1 MRDEWVID
9 SAPDK
14 KNAEFKSLYRGDVP
28 LYRRSTDRCLGLY
41 PKKKRSGGGGGGA
54 PVLLQWD
61 DGRSRGRGRF
71 FDAPRP
77 SSRYYAATAMK
88 VLGPGFTPQRI
99 IVPKPEPKPK
109 GRRWD
114 SAKPTKAAPAAA
126 FMSLSTPEIPE
137 EGDTALPG
145 QSHEE
150 RTLELTADFNRKLHA
165 APRDVDRWLAFIRF
179 QDKALF
185 PLGTRRIESV
195 ATEKKLAIYERALRS
210 NPKSEALIAAY
221 LDTCRL
227 KLDLAVVEEKW
238 KKTMFSHPASVPLWR
253 SFLAFFTSELSQYRF
268 PKAQGHYHKA
278 IETMAAIRG
287 GAFGSHQMDQES
299 AERALVDMVTESI
312 HFQRRAGFGERAL
325 GCFQAV
331 LECTVFLPPE
341 LLQGGQR
348 AKLISMLELFWAADV
363 PRFGDKNAAGFA
375 KWHELR
381 RMGGQAFQQPV
392 DYPNGP
398 EDPVEDLSAL
408 PPWQRWLQ
416 LESWREKA
424 HWRPWRPQPALG
436 LTEEDCDDP
445 DRMVVFDDVAG
456 HLVQIQSE
464 SLRFELLYRFF
475 DFNGVAMRPRHS
487 SGHRYTLEQFVGLE
501 EAGQLFAPLAHL
513 MSTERRRHQPS
524 PAELD
529 RLGLP
534 AEPVRRGPGDDP
546 SYPFGIEAGRDPR
559 VWGVGE
565 DVNATRLRRPRSAW
579 TRPTPG
585 DDATKRRFVSN
596 AFEQALLYCPGD
608 DYLRLNLIDFLAER
622 DLKAA
627 RKRCKKMLK
636 EQAGRNN
643 LLLLDRYATLELAAG
658 SVIDAKKLYET
669 AVAMAKSLSAEERS
683 RGHAT
688 LCRHYAEV
696 CLDQGDNHSAVRA
709 LATFVLE
716 EGDIPGLGRSGEA
729 VPPTMVAKA
738 RKAFSTRAP
747 GLDPKAVDEVACHA
761 LFELATVGM
770 DRAAAFYE
778 ATIKTCPRP
787 TDPDGADTWA
797 HEQLLEDHVHML
809 HWHSRREPTPP
820 SVLRA
825 AVARAL
831 AAFPSNPGL
840 LTVFIASEARCRI
853 AARVRKHFD
862 AVLQEAAGANS
873 PVLFMFAVY
882 GELSQQHGASVHRAR
897 ALFGRAAAD
906 PTARRCPLLWRM
918 ALEFERAQPVAGAA
932 EAAQAVLYRAL
943 QNCPGAKCL
952 YLDGTSRLPS
962 MLQEVL
968 DIMQEKELHLRS
980 PLEELELIAE
990 EEEEEKERQKRADR
1004 DALEMADER
1013 QELEAQAVE
1022 LLLAEEG
1029 AMRDAEIQRFLAGQ
1043 LAGE

>member
-1 MRDEWVID
+1 
-9 SAPDK
+9 
-14 KNAEFKSLYRGDVP
+14 
-28 LYRRSTDRCLGLY
+28 
-41 PKKKRSGGGGGGA
+41 
-54 PVLLQWD
+54 
-61 DGRSRGRGRF
+61 
-71 FDAPRP
+71 
-77 SSRYYAATAMK
+77 
-88 VLGPGFTPQRI
+88 
-99 IVPKPEPKPK
+99 
-109 GRRWD
+109 
-114 SAKPTKAAPAAA
+114 
-126 FMSLSTPEIPE
+126 
-137 EGDTALPG
+137 
-145 QSHEE
+145 
-150 RTLELTADFNRKLHA
+150 
-165 APRDVDRWLAFIRF
+165 
-179 QDKALF
+179 
-185 PLGTRRIESV
+185 
-195 ATEKKLAIYERALRS
+195 
-210 NPKSEALIAAY
+210 
-221 LDTCRL
+221 
-227 KLDLAVVEEKW
+227 
-238 KKTMFSHPASVPLWR
+238 
-253 SFLAFFTSELSQYRF
+253 
-268 PKAQGHYHKA
+268 
-278 IETMAAIRG
+278 MAAIRG
-287 GAFGSHQMDQES
+287 GAFASHQMDRES
-299 AERALVDMVTESI
+299 AERALVDVVTESI

-341 LLQGGQR
+341 LLHGGQR
-348 AKLISMLELFWAADV
+348 AKLLTLLELFWEADV

-381 RMGGQAFQQPV
+381 RMGGQAFQESV
-392 DYPNGP
+392 EYPNGP
-398 EDPVEDLSAL
+398 EDPVEDLTAL

-424 HWRPWRPQPALG
+424 HWRPWRSQPALG
-436 LTEEDCDDP
+436 LTEDDCDDP

-456 HLVQIQSE
+456 HLVQVESE
-464 SLRFELLYRFF
+464 ALRFELLYRFF

-487 SGHRYTLEQFVGLE
+487 SSHRYTLEQFVGIE

-513 MSTERRRHQPS
+513 MLAERRRHRPS
-524 PAELD
+524 QDELD

-534 AEPVRRGPGDDP
+534 AEPDLSPGDDP
-546 SYPFGIEAGRDPR
+546 DYPFSIEAGRDPR
-559 VWGVGE
+559 VWGIGE
-565 DVNATRLRRPRSAW
+565 AVDATRLRRPRSAW
-579 TRPTPG
+579 TRPAPG
-585 DDATKRRFVSN
+585 GDATKRRFVSN
-596 AFEQALLYCPGD
+596 AFEQALLYCPDD

-636 EQAGRNN
+636 EPAGRNN
-643 LLLLDRYATLELAAG
+643 LLLLDRYAALELATG
-658 SVIDAKKLYET
+658 SVLDAKKLYET
-669 AVAMAKSLSAEERS
+669 AIAMAKSLTAEQRH

-716 EGDIPGLGRSGEA
+716 AGDMPGLGRPASGDA

-738 RKAFSTRAP
+738 RKAFATRAP
-747 GLDPKAVDEVACHA
+747 GLDPKVVDEVACHA
-761 LFELATVGM
+761 LFELATVGIG
-770 DRAAAFYE
+770 RAAEFYE
-778 ATIKTCPRP
+778 ATIKACPRP
-787 TDPDGADTWA
+787 TDPDGAEMWA

-809 HWHSRREPTPP
+809 HWHARREPSPP
-820 SVLRA
+820 AVLRA

-862 AVLQEAAGANS
+862 AVLQESAGANS
-873 PVLFMFAVY
+873 PALFMFAVY
-882 GELSQQHGASVHRAR
+882 GELSQQHGASAHRAR
-897 ALFGRAAAD
+897 SIFGRAAAD
-906 PTARRCPLLWRM
+906 ATARRCPLLWRM

-990 EEEEEKERQKRADR
+990 EEEKELELQKRAAR
-1004 DALEMADER
+1004 QALEMADDR

-1022 LLLAEEG
+1022 LQLAEEG
-1029 AMRDAEIQRFLAGQ
+1029 ARRDAEIQRFLAGQ
-1043 LAGE
+1043 PAEE